1 MGLRGYMEQPVV
13 FVIDDD
19 ESICRSLRRL
29 IKSVG
34 FHVRTYISG
43 YEFLNQGCQNMP
55 GCILLDVRMP
65 TIDGLELQKR
75 LNESGCKMPII
86 FMSAHQDSGTCE
98 KALRAGAIAFLQKP
112 FEDQLLIETIR
123 SALHRVTDDPMETH
137 EEEI

>member
-1 MGLRGYMEQPVV
+1 MDQPIV

-34 FHVRTYISG
+34 LRVRTFTSG
-43 YEFLNQGCQNMP
+43 KDFLNQECQNMP

-65 TIDGLELQKR
+65 QIGGLELQQR
-75 LNESGCKMPII
+75 LNDSGCIMPII
-86 FMSAHQDSGTCE
+86 FMSAHQDTETRE
-98 KALRAGAIAFLQKP
+98 KAFQAGAAAFLQKP

-123 SALHRVTDDPMETH
+123 SVLNGFADKQT
-137 EEEI
+137 